1 MFAQAQAL
9 WQESAASVAIG
20 ASRNSS
26 LLRDERESGLNA
38 ALASLVRAGQWR
50 GRLNLLEVNNI
61 CDGGPQLLAAM
72 RADGGDRRRQR
83 GVTHTGRHATDVI
96 SISKSTEILGSA
108 RVRTEGSKTSFALR
122 TAREPRSF
130 VHHHTNYGLYLYRL
144 L

>member
-9 WQESAASVAIG
+9 WQESAASVAVG

-38 ALASLVRAGQWR
+38 ALASLVRAGRWR

-72 RADGGDRRRQR
+72 RGDGGRPQTATR
-83 GVTHTGRHATDVI
+83 GHTGRHATDVI
-96 SISKSTEILGSA
+96 SFSKSTEISGSA
-108 RVRTEGSKTSFALR
+108 RVR
-122 TAREPRSF
+122 
-130 VHHHTNYGLYLYRL
+130 
-144 L
+144 